1 MAILSGFQKQK
12 RYMRINNDGDDKL
25 ISEWTS
31 TDTVEFPNNMTNY
44 EHTLDETTD
53 WNDEYD
59 DESVQPKAQADKT
72 ATNMFIKLTCAFNNI
87 KWLKK
92 QADSADQSINTL
104 NTQVTRILDMIYPVG
119 SLYWS
124 SNNVNPS
131 TLFGGTWVQI
141 KDKFILAAGD
151 TYDVNTSGGAAT
163 HSVTFTGT
171 TDEHALT
178 LEEMP
183 RHLHG
188 FSNGVE
194 GTTDVQGEHY
204 HSSAYPI
211 PQVAYGVS
219 DETYPIEVMMTDEE
233 AGRDTSLAGSHQHN
247 VTIDEHQFTDEA
259 GGWGEGSTWHEVRPH
274 SHTLSATAGGSVDTM
289 PPYEVFYCWKRIQ
302 DPQQ

>member
-1 MAILSGFQKQK
+1 MAILAGFQKQR
-12 RYMRINNDGDDKL
+12 RYIRTNNERDDQL
-25 ISEWTS
+25 ISEWTAP
-31 TDTVEFPNNMTNY
+31 DTVDASQSSVINY
-44 EHTLDETTD
+44 ETTLASTTEWED
-53 WNDEYD
+53 TYD
-59 DESVQPKAQADKT
+59 ADNSQPALLVDT
-72 ATNMFIKLTCAFNNI
+72 LSKLTCAFNNI

-92 QADSADQSINTL
+92 KADSTDQSITTINNNITDIL
-104 NTQVTRILDMIYPVG
+104 NMIYPVG

-124 SNNVNPS
+124 RNNINPS
-131 TLFGGTWVQI
+131 EVFGGTWIQV

-151 TYDVNTSGGAAT
+151 TYHINTTGGAST

-194 GTTDVQGEHY
+194 GTTDIQGEHF
-204 HSSAYPI
+204 HSYAYPI

-233 AGRDTSLAGSHQHN
+233 AGRDTSLAGAHQHN

-259 GGWGEGSTWHEVRPH
+259 GGWGEGDVWHEVRPH
-274 SHTLSATAGGSVDTM
+274 VHTLSDTAGGSVDTM
-289 PPYEVFYCWKRIQ
+289 PPYDVFYCWERIE
-302 DPQQ
+302 DPQP

>member
-1 MAILSGFQKQK
+1 MPILAGFQKQK
-12 RYMRINNDGDDKL
+12 RYMRVNDNRDDQL

-31 TDTVEFPNNMTNY
+31 TDTVEFPSTMTNY
-44 EHTLDETTD
+44 EHTLDDTTD

-59 DESVQPKAQADKT
+59 DESVQPKEQADKT

-92 QADSADQSINTL
+92 KVDTADQSIITL
-104 NTQVTRILDMIYPVG
+104 NNEVTRILDMIYPVG

-124 SNNVNPS
+124 SDNVNPS

-151 TYDVNTSGGAAT
+151 TYSVNTSGGAST

-194 GTTDVQGEHY
+194 GTTDVQGEHF
-204 HSSAYPI
+204 HTSAYPI

-219 DETYPIEVMMTDEE
+219 DDVIHLLRVLTNI
-233 AGRDTSLAGSHQHN
+233 TSQ
-247 VTIDEHQFTDEA
+247 
-259 GGWGEGSTWHEVRPH
+259 
-274 SHTLSATAGGSVDTM
+274 
-289 PPYEVFYCWKRIQ
+289 
-302 DPQQ
+302 